1 MADRDAQI
9 REIDDNLAFFQ
20 TKVQEL
26 LQDHRNRFALLR
38 QKQIVGMYDTLR
50 DAKTA
55 GDKLFPDGL
64 FSIQEV
70 TDKASDLG
78 VLSHAMHLGAAQ

>member
-1 MADRDAQI
+1 MADRDAHI
-9 REIDDNLAFFQ
+9 REIEENLAFFQ
-20 TKVQEL
+20 AKVQEL
-26 LQDHRNRFALLR
+26 LKDHRNRFALLR
-38 QKQIVGMYDTLR
+38 QKQIIGMYDTLR

-70 TDKASDLG
+70 TDRASDLG
-78 VLSHAMHLGAAQ
+78 VFSYAVHLGAAQ